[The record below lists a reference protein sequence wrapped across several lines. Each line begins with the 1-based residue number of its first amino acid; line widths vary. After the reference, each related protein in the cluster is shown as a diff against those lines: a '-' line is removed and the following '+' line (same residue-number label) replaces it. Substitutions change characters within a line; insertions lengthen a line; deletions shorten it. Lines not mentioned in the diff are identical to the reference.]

1 MEHIRDHLV
10 YDHLTVRDIRPDFYF
25 WEHLEEI
32 GLATSRVLT
41 GAKPLD
47 EVPAPFVSGIYA
59 HDFLPAEQ
67 TRKAERLQRVVV
79 VQDRSHIRA
88 RRTRYS
94 FTKTLSDNNSASEA
108 NNRHSGTCETEPRPN
123 IRLPEVLS
131 HEATRTMR
139 PNDNRPAGSVHVSR
153 VNDRHPPNQLVTLQ
167 DSAAGTT
174 HQRHHVQN
182 RSSADI
188 ELTGTSYL
196 EEVGRGSKHATA
208 PTIKPSA
215 DMSFANSG
223 YGSQFIQ
230 ADSLTATSSPSLQSS
245 ICLSESSS
253 NASEELQ
260 PPVNQIKQEMVEK
273 LIEYVTRSLQPQR
286 ADRYSRIGRHREEPF
301 DQPSSST
308 SSYTSSSAPQSFI
321 WAGARATGHLG
332 SSKKRKLLD
341 DLAEEEGTDEDED
354 DQHEQPSAKGK
365 ERLVAKFACPYYK
378 NNPSIYK
385 DRKNCCGPGWPAV
398 HRVKEHL
405 YRQHQQPRF
414 RCKRCCRNFKDDHAL
429 EVHQREVVPCP
440 IRAAEPIEGFDEHQM
455 ALLRSRKQPTPKPT
469 EFQKWQGVYKILFPW
484 VEEKD
489 IPSPFYD
496 MNEVQIASDQP
507 TNQKHNNLEEVQLR
521 VRQSLEAKL
530 KPYLSEQMA
539 TDIIGEVLEDLAK
552 RFSGEHP
559 VESLSS
565 ELPPNPASVTP
576 NSDEIPDWYNQS
588 QHSSDLDGIDI
599 SFFAP
604 FTDLVGR
611 DFDMSFAE
619 TPQSFSAHNDVDK
632 RSLDSGYRSFKPQ
645 GSGTRASEPM

>member
-88 RRTRYS
+88 RRTRYP
-94 FTKTLSDNNSASEA
+94 FTKTLSDNNGASEA
-108 NNRHSGTCETEPRPN
+108 NNHHSGTCKTEPGPN

-286 ADRYSRIGRHREEPF
+286 ADRYSRI
-301 DQPSSST
+301 
-308 SSYTSSSAPQSFI
+308 APQSFI

-354 DQHEQPSAKGK
+354 DQHEQPSAK
-365 ERLVAKFACPYYK
+365 
-378 NNPSIYK
+378 
-385 DRKNCCGPGWPAV
+385 
-398 HRVKEHL
+398 
-405 YRQHQQPRF
+405 
-414 RCKRCCRNFKDDHAL
+414 

-440 IRAAEPIEGFDEHQM
+440 IRAAEPIEGFNEHQM